1 MYQLVLDTS
10 NQYLYVAL
18 AKDFRVFT
26 SILQVGNNNHSET
39 LMDVVKKI
47 MSDNSLTT
55 KDLESIIVGRGPGS
69 YTGVRVACTIAKVM
83 AYLENIKLYSFSSL
97 DLLLSKYLDENNT
110 YIIHMDARRGYA
122 YLKTIK
128 LDNGNITI
136 LTDET
141 FSTLEEEKNKF
152 PEALCVNQNVND
164 SDDYNIYNLYKYD
177 LIKEETNIHDFE
189 PTYLRSGV

>member
-97 DLLLSKYLDENNT
+97 DLLLSKYLDENKQPIAEF
-110 YIIHMDARRGYA
+110 YEMVDEYEKKLEYA
-122 YLKTIK
+122 KENSSLPSNPNYKAIS
-128 LDNGNITI
+128 
-136 LTDET
+136 E
-141 FSTLEEEKNKF
+141 FVMS
-152 PEALCVNQNVND
+152 VNERTV
-164 SDDYNIYNLYKYD
+164 KG
-177 LIKEETNIHDFE
+177 E
-189 PTYLRSGV
+189 